1 MRDFIKACRALGD
14 ESRMNIF
21 QLIKHKNFCVGA
33 IAQKLGIS
41 QSAVSQHLRVL
52 REAGL
57 VRAEKRGYYVH
68 YLIEEEA
75 LGHFQEQTR
84 ELLEKREEPLPACPR
99 KEMGEDCCLD

>member
-1 MRDFIKACRALGD
+1 MINFIKACRALGD
-14 ESRMNIF
+14 ETRMNIF
-21 QLIKHKNFCVGA
+21 KLIKHKNFCVGA

-75 LGHFQEQTR
+75 LDSFQKQAGS
-84 ELLEKREEPLPACPR
+84 LLEKKEEPVPACPR
-99 KEMGEDCCLD
+99 KEHGEECCLD